1 MHKIVH
7 ICQDEKFINSAYL
20 QFEQLYPN
28 QNEFYIYD
36 CLNGETKH
44 IKRNET
50 FHFFELN
57 QEFFESLNNSIVVFH
72 SIPNHLAK
80 YLQFINKS
88 NKVVWFLFGF
98 ETYGDQ
104 MLYSENVLLD
114 KITYKYFRNKSIG
127 FNFKEQVKYYLFP
140 FIRKIKKD
148 LYYSE
153 KEYQIIKREE
163 KLNNLKRV
171 DYIGSSFEEE
181 KQIQSKILKFD
192 RPLFDFWYYP
202 LEVIVDMRTEINLN
216 KGKVLIGH
224 SGFSNGNHLDVVYKI
239 KNYNL
244 SNVEVIIPFSYG
256 EKKYMEIVKKEI
268 ASLKINVK
276 FLEDF
281 MPLSLYSGLLND
293 VKIAV
298 FNNRRQQAIGN
309 IITLI
314 YFGSKVF
321 LSEKNTF
328 YQFLKRQNVLVYNYE
343 KELNDT
349 SINVE
354 LTENEMIFNQQKMIE
369 LFSEKK
375 LLNDLKESLEKVA
388 YE

>member
-1 MHKIVH
+1 
-7 ICQDEKFINSAYL
+7 
-20 QFEQLYPN
+20 
-28 QNEFYIYD
+28 
-36 CLNGETKH
+36 
-44 IKRNET
+44 
-50 FHFFELN
+50 
-57 QEFFESLNNSIVVFH
+57 
-72 SIPNHLAK
+72 
-80 YLQFINKS
+80 
-88 NKVVWFLFGF
+88 
-98 ETYGDQ
+98 